1 MFDFEEANEAIKKN
15 EIMSLQA
22 GGMTVGQATQLLS
35 KKLDLTPLISS
46 ASVHIIENEESASQ
60 ALSMSL
66 QARKIRK
73 QLDETR
79 LSIIRPHLDFQKA
92 INKIVKEYE
101 AKLEEIENNLK
112 NKLDEYLKR
121 SASTNNAFFI
131 TKSKEMFVEDG
142 KLTKVKKWVWELED
156 ETLVPREYLTLNEK
170 KIEESVK
177 QGIRNI
183 PGIKIL
189 EKEEISMRVKN

>member
-15 EIMSLQA
+15 EIMNLQA

-35 KKLDLTPLISS
+35 KKLDLTPLISR

-112 NKLDEYLKR
+112 NKLDEYLKK

-142 KLTKVKKWVWELED
+142 KLTKVKRWAWELEN
-156 ETLVPREYLTLNEK
+156 EALVPREYLTLDEK
-170 KIEESVK
+170 KIDESVK

>member
-15 EIMSLQA
+15 EVMSIEA
-22 GGMTVGQATQLLS
+22 GGITVGQAAQLLG
-35 KKLDLTPLISS
+35 KKLDLAPLISR
-46 ASVHIIENEESASQ
+46 ASNYLIEDEASASQ

-112 NKLDEYLKR
+112 SKLDDYLQK
-121 SASTNNAFFI
+121 SASTNNSSFI
-131 TKSKEMFVEDG
+131 ARSREMFVEDG
-142 KLTKVKKWVWELED
+142 KLSKVKKWTWELED
-156 ETLVPREYLTLNEK
+156 EAAVPRKYLALDAK
-170 KIEESVK
+170 KIDDAVK
-177 QGIRNI
+177 QGVRNI
-183 PGIKIL
+183 PGIKIF
-189 EKEEISMRVKN
+189 EKEEISMRIKN

>member
-15 EIMSLQA
+15 EVMNIEA
-22 GGMTVGQATQLLS
+22 GGITVGQAAQLLG
-35 KKLDLTPLISS
+35 KKLDLAPLISR
-46 ASVHIIENEESASQ
+46 ASNYLIEDEASASQ

-112 NKLDEYLKR
+112 SKLDDYLQK
-121 SASTNNAFFI
+121 SASTNNASFI
-131 TKSKEMFVEDG
+131 AKSREMFVEDG
-142 KLTKVKKWVWELED
+142 KLSKVRKWAWELED
-156 ETLVPREYLTLNEK
+156 EAAVPREYLALDAK
-170 KIEESVK
+170 KIDDAVK
-177 QGIRNI
+177 QGVRNI
-183 PGIKIL
+183 PGIKIF
-189 EKEEISMRVKN
+189 EKEEISMRIKN

>member
-15 EIMSLQA
+15 EILNIQA

-35 KKLDLTPLISS
+35 KKLDLTPLISR
-46 ASVHIIENEESASQ
+46 ASDHVIENEESASQ

-79 LSIIRPHLDFQKA
+79 LSIVRPHLDFQKA
-92 INKIVKEYE
+92 VNKIVKEYE

-112 NKLDEYLKR
+112 SKLDEYLQK
-121 SASTNNAFFI
+121 SASTNNALFI
-131 TKSKEMFVEDG
+131 AKSKEMFVEDG
-142 KLTKVKKWVWELED
+142 KLTKVKKWVWDLENEL
-156 ETLVPREYLTLNEK
+156 LVPRDYLSLDNK
-170 KIEESVK
+170 KVDEAVK
-177 QGIRNI
+177 QGVRNI

-189 EKEEISMRVKN
+189 EKEEISMRIKN

>member
-15 EIMSLQA
+15 EIMDIQA

-35 KKLDLTPLISS
+35 KKLDLTPLISR
-46 ASVHIIENEESASQ
+46 ASIHTIENEETASQ

-112 NKLDEYLKR
+112 YKLDEYLKK

-142 KLTKVKKWVWELED
+142 KLTKVKKWVWELEN
-156 ETLVPREYLTLNEK
+156 EALIPREYLTTNEK
-170 KIEESVK
+170 KIDEAIK

-189 EKEEISMRVKN
+189 EKEEISMRIKN

>member
-15 EIMSLQA
+15 EIMSIQA
-22 GGMTVGQATQLLS
+22 GGMTVGQATQLLG
-35 KKLDLTPLISS
+35 KKLDLSPLISR
-46 ASVHIIENEESASQ
+46 ASNHLIENEESASQ

-101 AKLEEIENNLK
+101 AKLEEIENSLK
-112 NKLDEYLKR
+112 AKLDDYLQK
-121 SASTNNAFFI
+121 SASTNNASFI
-131 TKSKEMFVEDG
+131 AKSKEMFVEDG
-142 KLTKVKKWVWELED
+142 KLAQVKKWGWELEN
-156 ETLVPREYLTLNEK
+156 EALVPREYLSLDPK
-170 KIEESVK
+170 KIDEAVK
-177 QGIRNI
+177 RGVRNI
-183 PGIKIL
+183 PGIKVS
-189 EKEEISMRVKN
+189 EKEEITMRIKN

>member
-15 EIMSLQA
+15 EIMSIQA
-22 GGMTVGQATQLLS
+22 GGMTVGQATSFLS
-35 KKLDLTPLISS
+35 HKLDLTPLINQ
-46 ASVHIIENEESASQ
+46 ATNHIIVDEKSASQ

-79 LSIIRPHLDFQKA
+79 MEIVRPHIDFQKS

-101 AKLEEIENNLK
+101 ATLEQIEENLK
-112 NKLDEYLKR
+112 AKLDEYLKH
-121 SASTNNAFFI
+121 SKSTNNASYMLI
-131 TKSKEMFVEDG
+131 EKEMTVEDG
-142 KLTKVKKWVWELED
+142 KLKKVKKWSWEIED
-156 ETLVPREYLTLNEK
+156 LNLIPRDYLCLDEK
-170 KIEESVK
+170 KVSEAVK

-183 PGIKIL
+183 LGIKIF
-189 EKEEISMRVKN
+189 EKEEITMRVKN

>member
-35 KKLDLTPLISS
+35 KKLDLTPLIAR

-112 NKLDEYLKR
+112 NKLDEYLKK
-121 SASTNNAFFI
+121 SASANNAFFI

-142 KLTKVKKWVWELED
+142 KLTKVKRWVWELEN
-156 ETLVPREYLTLNEK
+156 EALVPREYLTLDEK
-170 KIEESVK
+170 KIDEAVK

-183 PGIKIL
+183 PGVKVL

>member
-15 EIMSLQA
+15 ELMNIQA
-22 GGMTVGQATQLLS
+22 GGMSVAQASQLLG
-35 KKLDLTPLISS
+35 KKLDLAPLISK
-46 ASVHIIENEESASQ
+46 ASNYLVEDEESASQ

-112 NKLDEYLKR
+112 SKLDEYLQK
-121 SASTNNAFFI
+121 SASTNNASFI
-131 TKSKEMFVEDG
+131 ARSKEIFVEDG
-142 KLTKVKKWVWELED
+142 KLSKVKKWTWELED
-156 ETLVPREYLTLNEK
+156 EAVVPREYLALDAK
-170 KIEESVK
+170 KIDDAVK
-177 QGIRNI
+177 QGVRNI
-183 PGIKIL
+183 PGIKIF
-189 EKEEISMRVKN
+189 EKEEISMRIKN

>member
-15 EIMSLQA
+15 EIMSIQA

-35 KKLDLTPLISS
+35 KKLDLTPLLSK
-46 ASVHIIENEESASQ
+46 AENYVVSDEESASQ

-79 LSIIRPHLDFQKA
+79 LSIVRPHLDFQKA
-92 INKIVKEYE
+92 INKIVKDYE
-101 AKLEEIENNLK
+101 SKLEEIENRLK
-112 NKLDEYLKR
+112 ERLDEYLKN
-121 SASTNNAFFI
+121 SASSNNASFI
-131 TKSKEMFVEDG
+131 TKARGLSVEDG
-142 KLTKVKKWVWELED
+142 KLTKVKKWTWELE
-156 ETLVPREYLTLNEK
+156 EEALVPRDYLSLDEK
-170 KIEESVK
+170 KIDEAVK
-177 QGIRNI
+177 QGVRTI

-189 EKEEISMRVKN
+189 EKEEISMRIKN

>member
-15 EIMSLQA
+15 EIMSIQA
-22 GGMTVGQATQLLS
+22 GGMTVGQATQLLG
-35 KKLDLTPLISS
+35 KKLDLTPLISR
-46 ASVHIIENEESASQ
+46 ASDHLIENEESASQ

-112 NKLDEYLKR
+112 AKLDDYLQK
-121 SASTNNAFFI
+121 SASTNNASFI
-131 TKSKEMFVEDG
+131 AKSKEMFVEDG
-142 KLTKVKKWVWELED
+142 KLAQVKKWSWELEN
-156 ETLVPREYLTLNEK
+156 EALVPREYLSLDPK
-170 KIEESVK
+170 KIDEAVK
-177 QGIRNI
+177 RGVRNI
-183 PGIKIL
+183 PGIKVS
-189 EKEEISMRVKN
+189 EKEEITMRIKN

>member
-35 KKLDLTPLISS
+35 KKLDLTPLISR

-112 NKLDEYLKR
+112 NKLDEYLKK

-142 KLTKVKKWVWELED
+142 KLTKVKRWVWELEH
-156 ETLVPREYLTLNEK
+156 EALVPREYLTLDEK
-170 KIEESVK
+170 KIDESVK

>member
-15 EIMSLQA
+15 EIMSIQA
-22 GGMTVGQATQLLS
+22 GGMTVGQATQLLG
-35 KKLDLTPLISS
+35 KKLDLSPLISR
-46 ASVHIIENEESASQ
+46 ASNHLIENEESASQ

-101 AKLEEIENNLK
+101 AKLEEIENSLK
-112 NKLDEYLKR
+112 AKLDDYLQK
-121 SASTNNAFFI
+121 SASTNNASFI
-131 TKSKEMFVEDG
+131 AKSKEMFVEDG
-142 KLTKVKKWVWELED
+142 KLTQVKKWGWELEN
-156 ETLVPREYLTLNEK
+156 EALVPREYLSLDQK
-170 KIEESVK
+170 KIDEAVK
-177 QGIRNI
+177 QGVRNI
-183 PGIKIL
+183 PGVKIS
-189 EKEEISMRVKN
+189 EKEEITMRVKN